1 MSMQPSAAVAVT
13 DYEAAIAAYPEV
25 DTVSVL
31 FIQDDPSLAEMY
43 RIKLEV
49 DGYRVTVVD
58 TEQLSQGHMA
68 RIHPDLI
75 FLDIRAPHRE
85 RAHVLMKLRENRA
98 TKRVPVVILSDY
110 SQQQLTEAGVNL
122 QRQEYLVL
130 NFAASSRLSRR
141 FDWLEVDRR
150 GRPGQ

>member
-1 MSMQPSAAVAVT
+1 MSMQPSAAVAFT

-85 RAHVLMKLRENRA
+85 RAHVLMQLRENRA

-150 GRPGQ
+150 GRLGH

>member
-1 MSMQPSAAVAVT
+1 MSIEPSAAVAFT
-13 DYEAAIAAYPEV
+13 DYEAATAAYPEV

-150 GRPGQ
+150 GRLGH

>member
-1 MSMQPSAAVAVT
+1 MSIEPSAAVAFT
-13 DYEAAIAAYPEV
+13 DYEAATAAYPEV

-85 RAHVLMKLRENRA
+85 RAHVLMRLRENRA
-98 TKRVPVVILSDY
+98 TRRVPVVILSDY
-110 SQQQLTEAGVNL
+110 SQQQLSEAGVNL

-150 GRPGQ
+150 DRLGH

>member
-1 MSMQPSAAVAVT
+1 MSMEPSAAVAYT

-150 GRPGQ
+150 GRPGH

>member
-1 MSMQPSAAVAVT
+1 MSMQPSAGVAFT
-13 DYEAAIAAYPEV
+13 NYETATAAYPEV
-25 DTVSVL
+25 DPVSVL

-58 TEQLSQGHMA
+58 ADQLSRGHMA
-68 RIHPDLI
+68 RLHPDLI

-85 RAHVLMKLRENRA
+85 RAHLLMRLRENRA
-98 TKRVPVVILSDY
+98 TRKVPVVILSDY
-110 SQQQLTEAGVNL
+110 SQQQLKEAGVSL

-130 NFAASSRLSRR
+130 NFAAPSTLSRR
-141 FDWLEVDRR
+141 FDWLEVD
-150 GRPGQ
+150 GRVPLGH

>member
-1 MSMQPSAAVAVT
+1 MSMEPSAAVAYT

-98 TKRVPVVILSDY
+98 TKRVPVVILSDF

-150 GRPGQ
+150 GRPGH

>member
-1 MSMQPSAAVAVT
+1 MQPSAAVAFT

-85 RAHVLMKLRENRA
+85 RARVLMRLRENRA
-98 TKRVPVVILSDY
+98 TRRVPVVILSDY
-110 SQQQLTEAGVNL
+110 SQQQLREAGVDL

-130 NFAASSRLSRR
+130 NFAASSRLNRR

-150 GRPGQ
+150 GRPGH

>member
-1 MSMQPSAAVAVT
+1 MSMQPSAGVPFT
-13 DYEAAIAAYPEV
+13 DYEAATATYSEA

-31 FIQDDPSLAEMY
+31 FIQDDPSLAEIY

-58 TEQLSQGHMA
+58 TEQLSQAQMA

-85 RAHVLMKLRENRA
+85 RAHVLTRLRENRA
-98 TKRVPVVILSDY
+98 TRMVPVVILSDY
-110 SQQQLTEAGVNL
+110 SQEQLREAGINL

-141 FDWLEVDRR
+141 FDWLEVDQR
-150 GRPGQ
+150 GRLGQ

>member
-1 MSMQPSAAVAVT
+1 MSMEPSAAVAYT

-25 DTVSVL
+25 DAVSVL

-98 TKRVPVVILSDY
+98 TKRVPVVILSDF

-150 GRPGQ
+150 GRPGH

>member
-1 MSMQPSAAVAVT
+1 MSMQPSAAVAFT

-85 RAHVLMKLRENRA
+85 RAHVLMILRENRA
-98 TKRVPVVILSDY
+98 TRRVPVVILSDY
-110 SQQQLTEAGVNL
+110 SQQQLREAGVNL

-150 GRPGQ
+150 GPLGN

>member
-1 MSMQPSAAVAVT
+1 MSIEPSAAVAFT
-13 DYEAAIAAYPEV
+13 DYEAATAAYPEV
-25 DTVSVL
+25 EPVSVL

-85 RAHVLMKLRENRA
+85 RAHVLMRLRGNRA
-98 TKRVPVVILSDY
+98 TRRVPVVILSDY
-110 SQQQLTEAGVNL
+110 SQQQLSEAGVNL

-150 GRPGQ
+150 DRLGH

>member
-1 MSMQPSAAVAVT
+1 MSMEPSAAVAFT
-13 DYEAAIAAYPEV
+13 DYEAAVAAYPEV

-150 GRPGQ
+150 GRPGH

>member
-1 MSMQPSAAVAVT
+1 MSMQPSAAVAFT

-85 RAHVLMKLRENRA
+85 RARVLMRLRENRA
-98 TKRVPVVILSDY
+98 TRRVPVVILSDY
-110 SQQQLTEAGVNL
+110 SQQQLREAGVDL

-141 FDWLEVDRR
+141 FDWLEADRR
-150 GRPGQ
+150 GRPGH

>member
-85 RAHVLMKLRENRA
+85 RAHVLMRLRENRA
-98 TKRVPVVILSDY
+98 TRRVPVVILSDY
-110 SQQQLTEAGVNL
+110 SQQQLTEAGVDL

-130 NFAASSRLSRR
+130 NFAASSRTSRR

-150 GRPGQ
+150 DRLGH